1 MVVNCIGLVK
11 QRPEAADAAAL
22 VRANALFP
30 QQLHAAC
37 VQRGARLIQI
47 STDCVFAGDRG
58 GYAEDDRPDPADL
71 YGRSKLAG
79 EPEGEGV
86 LTLRT
91 SMLGRELDRAS
102 GLLEWFLAVR
112 GEARGYPRAVFTGP
126 TTPVLARLI
135 GDLIEGHPGARRD
148 LARRRG
154 ADLASSTC
162 SPWSATRSGSRSS
175 SCPTPRWRW
184 TAAWTVPV
192 CARRQDGSPPGWY
205 EMVEELANADR

>member
-22 VRANALFP
+22 VQANALFP

-37 VQRGARLIQI
+37 AQRGARLIQI

-58 GYAEDDRPDPADL
+58 GYTEADRPDPADL

-102 GLLEWFLAVR
+102 GLLEWFLSVR
-112 GEARGYPRAVFTGP
+112 GEAGGYPLAVFTGP

-135 GDLIEGHPGARRD
+135 GDLIERHPGARRD

-154 ADLASSTC
+154 ADLEVRSAHSGPRRLRARCQAGARPLGGGGPQPRQFPSACGDRMGAS
-162 SPWSATRSGSRSS
+162 RLVR
-175 SCPTPRWRW
+175 
-184 TAAWTVPV
+184 
-192 CARRQDGSPPGWY
+192 DGGG
-205 EMVEELANADR
+205 ACKC

>member
-1 MVVNCIGLVK
+1 MLDPRRTLTGRACRGRGDASPTRSTQPTRDVVVNCIGLVK
-11 QRPEAADAAAL
+11 QRPEAGDAAAL

-30 QQLHAAC
+30 HELAAAC
-37 VQRGARLIQI
+37 AERGARLVHI

-91 SMLGRELDRAS
+91 SMLGRELDARPAACSS
-102 GLLEWFLAVR
+102 GSSPSR
-112 GEARGYPRAVFTGP
+112 GDGGRLSAARSSAGP

-135 GDLIEGHPGARRD
+135 GDLIEGHPE
-148 LARRRG
+148 
-154 ADLASSTC
+154 
-162 SPWSATRSGSRSS
+162 P
-175 SCPTPRWRW
+175 
-184 TAAWTVPV
+184 
-192 CARRQDGSPPGWY
+192 
-205 EMVEELANADR
+205 